1 MDLIERWFHIAPDG
15 GDGTFEACWIALA
28 AAAVAAVAL
37 RHPIAA
43 VVRSR
48 LGSRWVLLAGGESPQ
63 STDAEAQA
71 DA

>member
-1 MDLIERWFHIAPDG
+1 MDLFERWFHIAPDG

-43 VVRSR
+43 AVRSR
-48 LGSRWVLLAGGESPQ
+48 LGLALLAGGDSPQ
-63 STDAEAQA
+63 STDADAEA